1 MFKVSYCDSQNYS
14 KMVDTINT
22 DYFRF
27 ISNIVKNGITS
38 ATYSTRADIIMHYLD
53 PEIRSLEYDTTLAI
67 CDTTIG
73 NVINKLFIDLPSL
86 KEETE
91 CSSNVCLNTST
102 TNYNFITFQTD
113 METNIDLLQQYL
125 NDRTYV
131 QQRECKN
138 ASCEGIT
145 TIKKI
150 ISKMHI
156 FIDILFWEGN
166 NYTK

>member
-14 KMVDTINT
+14 KMVDSINT

-91 CSSNVCLNTST
+91 CSSNVCLNIST
-102 TNYNFITFQTD
+102 INYNFLTFQTD
-113 METNIDLLQQYL
+113 METNIGLLQQYL
-125 NDRTYV
+125 NDRTYIE
-131 QQRECKN
+131 QRECKN
-138 ASCEGIT
+138 ANCEGIT

-166 NYTK
+166 NYSK